1 MLKLS
6 QRLTRAGK
14 IILSCDED
22 MDMIENNYNRIDY
35 LKGLLDNRRPLDKVL
50 VDKLKE
56 YYKVEIVYNSNAIEG
71 NTLTKFET
79 KMVIEQGLTIGEKG
93 LKNYLEAV
101 NLSEAMDFIEDLV
114 NSREPLSE
122 RILKEVHYIVLKETV
137 KYGNQYAGTYRSLPV
152 EISGSEFKP
161 PQPYLIQPRMEELFN
176 WYNENK
182 DKLHP
187 VEIAALFH
195 FKLVTIH
202 PFIDGNGRT
211 ARLMMNFILMQN
223 GYPPAIV
230 KADDK
235 DKAAYYKT
243 LEKGQVT
250 GDTKPFIQFIS
261 NCVEKTLEG
270 YLERIGVIY
279 DKNKSSAQQLK
290 INRSKDNDREI

>member
-1 MLKLS
+1 MQDKMFN
-6 QRLTRAGK
+6 LTGN
-14 IILSCDED
+14 ID
-22 MDMIENNYNRIDY
+22 NYNRIDY
-35 LKGLLDNRRPLDKVL
+35 LKGLVDNKRPLDKVL

-79 KMVIEQGLTIGEKG
+79 KMIIEQGLTIGEKG

-101 NLSEAMDFIEDLV
+101 NLSEAMDFIENLID
-114 NSREPLSE
+114 SKEPLSE
-122 RILKEVHYIVLKETV
+122 KILKDIHYIVLKETV
-137 KYGNQYAGTYRSLPV
+137 KYSNKYAGTYRSLPV

-161 PQPYLIQPRMEELFN
+161 PQPYLIQSKMEELFN
-176 WYNENK
+176 WYDENK

-187 VEIAALFH
+187 VKMAALFH

-211 ARLMMNFILMQN
+211 ARLIMNFILVQN

-235 DKAAYYKT
+235 DKATYYRA
-243 LEKGQVT
+243 LEKGQIT
-250 GDTKPFIQFIS
+250 GNTKPFIRFIN
-261 NCVEKTLEG
+261 NCVVKTLES

-279 DKNKSSAQQLK
+279 DKNKSPEHK
-290 INRSKDNDREI
+290 FKNSKTKKEERNI

>member
-1 MLKLS
+1 MAK
-6 QRLTRAGK
+6 K
-14 IILSCDED
+14 IFE
-22 MDMIENNYNRIDY
+22 RIDY
-35 LKGLLDNRRPLDKVL
+35 LKELLDNKRPLDKFL

-93 LKNYLEAV
+93 LKNYLEAI
-101 NLSEAMDFIEDLV
+101 NLSEAIDFTENLAQ
-114 NSREPLSE
+114 NNEPLSE
-122 RILKEVHYIVLKETV
+122 RILKEIHYIVLKETV

-161 PQPYLIQPRMEELFN
+161 PQPYLVQPQMEQLFS

-187 VEIAALFH
+187 VEMAALFH
-195 FKLVTIH
+195 FKLVSIH

-211 ARLMMNFILMQN
+211 SRLIMNFILMQN
-223 GYPPAIV
+223 GYPPAVV

-250 GDTKPFIQFIS
+250 GDTTPFIQFIS

-270 YLERIGVIY
+270 YLERIGVVYEKKKNSKEKSIT
-279 DKNKSSAQQLK
+279 NKSMKSNL
-290 INRSKDNDREI
+290 EL

>member
-161 PQPYLIQPRMEELFN
+161 PQPYLIQPRMGELFN

-290 INRSKDNDREI
+290 INRSRDNDRQI

>member
-1 MLKLS
+1 M
-6 QRLTRAGK
+6 GDK
-14 IILSCDED
+14 IFE
-22 MDMIENNYNRIDY
+22 RIDC
-35 LKGLLDNRRPLDKVL
+35 LKGLLDNRRPLDKFL

-56 YYKVEIVYNSNAIEG
+56 YYKVEIIYNSNAIEG

-101 NLSEAMDFIEDLV
+101 NLSEAMDFIEGLV
-114 NSREPLSE
+114 NNKEPLSE
-122 RILKEVHYIVLKETV
+122 RILKEIHYIVLKETV
-137 KYGNQYAGTYRSLPV
+137 KYNSQYAGTYRNLPV

-161 PQPYLIQPRMEELFN
+161 PQPYLIQPRMEELLN
-176 WYNENK
+176 WYNDNK

-223 GYPPAIV
+223 GYPPTVVIAY
-230 KADDK
+230 DK
-235 DKAAYYKT
+235 DRATYYKT

-250 GDTKPFIQFIS
+250 GDIKPFIQFIS
-261 NCVEKTLEG
+261 NCVEKTLED
-270 YLERIGVIY
+270 YLERIGVVY
-279 DKNKSSAQQLK
+279 EKGSEELYVNKSRKNNLEPWYDLK
-290 INRSKDNDREI
+290 MYWEKKVKR

>member
-1 MLKLS
+1 M
-6 QRLTRAGK
+6 GDK
-14 IILSCDED
+14 IFE
-22 MDMIENNYNRIDY
+22 RIDC
-35 LKGLLDNRRPLDKVL
+35 LKGLLDNRRPLDKFL

-56 YYKVEIVYNSNAIEG
+56 YYKVEIIYNSNAIEG

-101 NLSEAMDFIEDLV
+101 NLSEAMDFIEGLV
-114 NSREPLSE
+114 NNKEPLSE
-122 RILKEVHYIVLKETV
+122 RILKEIHYIVLKETV
-137 KYGNQYAGTYRSLPV
+137 KYNSQYAGTYRNLPV

-161 PQPYLIQPRMEELFN
+161 PQPYLIQPRMEELLN
-176 WYNENK
+176 WYNDNK

-223 GYPPAIV
+223 GYPPTVV

-235 DKAAYYKT
+235 DRATYYKT

-250 GDTKPFIQFIS
+250 GDIKPFIQFIS
-261 NCVEKTLEG
+261 NCVEKTLED
-270 YLERIGVIY
+270 YLERIGVVY
-279 DKNKSSAQQLK
+279 EKGSEELYVNKSRKNNL
-290 INRSKDNDREI
+290 EP

>member
-1 MLKLS
+1 MLNLS

-250 GDTKPFIQFIS
+250 GDTKPFLQFIS

-279 DKNKSSAQQLK
+279 GENKSSAQQLK
-290 INRSKDNDREI
+290 INRSRDNDREI

>member
-1 MLKLS
+1 MVEK
-6 QRLTRAGK
+6 TF
-14 IILSCDED
+14 D
-22 MDMIENNYNRIDY
+22 RIDY
-35 LKGLLDNRRPLDKVL
+35 LKELLDRKRPLDKIL

-101 NLSEAMDFIEDLV
+101 NLSEAMDFVENLV
-114 NSREPLSE
+114 SNKEALSE
-122 RILKEVHYIVLKETV
+122 RILKEIHYIVLKETV
-137 KYGNQYAGTYRSLPV
+137 KYGNQYAGTYRNLPV

-161 PQPYLIQPRMEELFN
+161 PQPYLVQPQMEQLFN

-182 DKLHP
+182 NKLHP
-187 VEIAALFH
+187 VEMAALFH
-195 FKLVTIH
+195 FKLVSIH

-211 ARLMMNFILMQN
+211 SRLIMNFILMQN
-223 GYPPAIV
+223 GYPPAVV

-235 DKAAYYKT
+235 DKATYYKT

-250 GDTKPFIQFIS
+250 GDITHFIQFIS

-270 YLERIGVIY
+270 YLERIGVVY
-279 DKNKSSAQQLK
+279 EQKKSSKEQLKANKS
-290 INRSKDNDREI
+290 RDDNLNL

>member
-1 MLKLS
+1 M
-6 QRLTRAGK
+6 REGK
-14 IILSCDED
+14 VMGDKIFE
-22 MDMIENNYNRIDY
+22 RIDC
-35 LKGLLDNRRPLDKVL
+35 LKGLLDNRRPLDKFL

-56 YYKVEIVYNSNAIEG
+56 YYKVEIIYNSNAIEG

-101 NLSEAMDFIEDLV
+101 NLSEAMDFIEGLV
-114 NSREPLSE
+114 NNKEPLSE
-122 RILKEVHYIVLKETV
+122 RILKEIHYIVLKETV
-137 KYGNQYAGTYRSLPV
+137 KYNSQYAGTYRNLPV

-161 PQPYLIQPRMEELFN
+161 PQPYLIQPRMEELLN
-176 WYNENK
+176 WYNDNK

-223 GYPPAIV
+223 GYPPTVV

-235 DKAAYYKT
+235 DRATYYKT

-250 GDTKPFIQFIS
+250 GDIKPFIQFIS
-261 NCVEKTLEG
+261 NCVEKTLED
-270 YLERIGVIY
+270 YLERIGVVY
-279 DKNKSSAQQLK
+279 EKGSEELYVNKSRKNNL
-290 INRSKDNDREI
+290 EP